1 MGSPSDADCVGSFTA
16 QPRRLSPR
24 NAKSVKQPKSIVRVS
39 VVAMRLV
46 LAVVTALAAC
56 ACDADRGLHRRRDPG
71 ALIVARAADVQGLD
85 PVRVVDIE
93 SIEIGTLLFEGL
105 VRWHAGSTNIEPGL
119 AEAWAT
125 SSDGKVWTFQ
135 LRTGAVFHDGTPVDA
150 AAVVFSFE
158 RVLVRSH
165 PSYLAQRDGDYWR
178 TLLGAVRRVTALD
191 DRRVEIRVDRPYA
204 PLLGYLAMFPIVS
217 PAAVTRSGDGFAK
230 DPVGA
235 GPFKLEQWLPGDT
248 LVVRRFD
255 RYWGERPVFERL
267 VFRVVIDARQR
278 LVELESGSVDLA
290 MSVLP
295 DEQSFVE
302 LHPDLELYEKQSN
315 DVSYLAFNVS
325 RPPFDDQI
333 VRWAASH
340 AVNKAPIVNLAFQG
354 RAQEAASPLP
364 PAQWGHYSPPEPR
377 FPFDPARARALLADA
392 TARRAFDPDAR
403 YKLYAPT
410 TPRPYMPSPERV
422 ARFLQAALENVGLKI
437 DLKLQP
443 YAQHNES
450 VKRGEH
456 DLAVFGWLGD
466 TGDPDNFLYVLFHSD
481 NAVRGSA
488 NNIAFYRDPLVDQM
502 LTEAQGVTDQ
512 ASRAELYRRAQERIA
527 ELAPWVPLAH
537 SRYVVAA
544 RKEIANVLLSP
555 LGHLVYSNIA
565 REGRR

>member
-1 MGSPSDADCVGSFTA
+1 
-16 QPRRLSPR
+16 
-24 NAKSVKQPKSIVRVS
+24 
-39 VVAMRLV
+39 MRLV
-46 LAVVTALAAC
+46 LAVVGALVACTC
-56 ACDADRGLHRRRDPG
+56 ACDGDRGLHRRRDPG

-105 VRWHAGSTNIEPGL
+105 VRWQPGTTNIEPGL

-125 SSDGKVWTFQ
+125 SPDGKVWTFQ

-150 AAVVFSFE
+150 AAVVLSFE
-158 RVLVRSH
+158 RVLSPSH
-165 PSYLAQRDGDYWR
+165 PNYLAHRDANYWR
-178 TLLGAVRRVTALD
+178 TLLGVVRRVTALD
-191 DRRVEIRVDRPYA
+191 ERRVEIRVDRPYA

-217 PAAVTRSGDGFAK
+217 PAAVARSGDGFSK

-235 GPFKLEQWLPGDT
+235 GPFRLEQWLPGDT

-255 RYWGERPVFERL
+255 RYWGERPVLERL
-267 VFRVVIDARQR
+267 VFRVVVDARQR

-290 MSVLP
+290 MSILP

-302 LHPDLELYEKQSN
+302 LHPDLELYEKPSN

-340 AVNKAPIVNLAFQG
+340 AVNKAPIVKLAFQG
-354 RAQEAASPLP
+354 RAEEAASPLP
-364 PAQWGHYSPPEPR
+364 PAQWGHHSPPEPR

-392 TARRAFDPDAR
+392 TARRAFDPGAR
-403 YKLYAPT
+403 YTLYAPT
-410 TPRPYMPSPERV
+410 TPRPYMTSPERV
-422 ARFLQAALENVGLKI
+422 ARFLQAALENVGMKI

-443 YAQHNES
+443 YAAHNES
-450 VKRGEH
+450 MQKGEH

-481 NAVRGSA
+481 SAVPGSA
-488 NNIAFYRDPLVDQM
+488 NNIAFYRDALVDRI
-502 LTEAQGVTDQ
+502 LTEAQGVNDQ
-512 ASRAELYRRAQERIA
+512 ASRARLYRQAQERIA
-527 ELAPWVPLAH
+527 ETAPWVPLAH

-544 RKEIANVLLSP
+544 RKEIANVVLSP
-555 LGHLVYSNIA
+555 LGHLVYSKIT
-565 REGRR
+565 RDGRR